1 MGLRERFRRLRGTL
15 TGLNA
20 VSARFDL
27 LQNRLDALAVARRE
41 LDEDLGQVRAAIT
54 TRASS
59 AEVLGLARELE
70 KLQVLPAI
78 VGESV
83 RRLDEENA
91 DDRVLRTVLAT
102 QLEAHGERLND
113 VGVSL
118 EVLGQALGRVDGRI
132 DALGESLAALPLR
145 SDLTVL
151 SAGLAQA
158 HQQLDAVLSTAQLS
172 VRSLR
177 GGALVGPASA
187 VARLPLA
194 GEPTAGWR
202 AGGAEHRL
210 AFLLQSLEL
219 INHFAPVWDQL
230 PGGSFDVVLHGVS
243 EALAREA
250 LKRWDCGVSCS
261 EDVLRESRRYHY
273 LVSNHP
279 VEGGEPPL
287 IQRLA
292 RQNVRFMYAAGKS
305 GWNLSAWNSLYDLI
319 LCFGPHHAAAF
330 TASTDAVVLQMGYP
344 RFDRFFNEQIAASEL
359 YARFDC
365 DLSRETVVWL
375 PTWKSLSSVGLF
387 DTEISALTEH
397 YNVVVKLHPLMSE
410 SEPERVSALR
420 KHRFTHLICDSS
432 DNLGLYQ
439 LADYMLFD
447 YGGPPLAGIY
457 ADKRLILLSVPGA
470 EIDPLTGPESPDLHI
485 RQYLGEVRVE
495 EGAIAGLLADSVH
508 WVAQTPIRKMLRKT
522 YFAPHFG
529 FSANVAADALLRL
542 ELILDGRD

>member
-1 MGLRERFRRLRGTL
+1 MGLRERFRRLWGEL

-27 LQNRLDALAVARRE
+27 LQKQLDQ
-41 LDEDLGQVRAAIT
+41 DLGQVRAEIAS
-54 TRASS
+54 RACSD
-59 AEVLGLARELE
+59 EV
-70 KLQVLPAI
+70 
-78 VGESV
+78 
-83 RRLDEENA
+83 
-91 DDRVLRTVLAT
+91 RVLAA
-102 QLEAHGERLND
+102 QFEAQGERLNA
-113 VGVSL
+113 VGASV
-118 EVLGQALGRVDGRI
+118 EALGLALERVDRRVG
-132 DALGESLAALPLR
+132 ALGESLAALPLR
-145 SDLTVL
+145 SDLEVL

-158 HQQLDAVLSTAQLS
+158 HQKLDAVLTTAQLS
-172 VRSLR
+172 ARSLR
-177 GGALVGPASA
+177 GLAVVGPSSA
-187 VARLPLA
+187 VASLPLA
-194 GEPTAGWR
+194 GEQTAGR
-202 AGGAEHRL
+202 QATGAHRL

-230 PGGSFDVVLHGVS
+230 PGGSFDVVLHGVP
-243 EALAREA
+243 EAPGREA
-250 LKRWDCGVSCS
+250 LKRWQCGVSRS
-261 EDVLRESRRYHY
+261 EDVLREGWRYHY

-287 IQRLA
+287 IRRLA
-292 RQNVRFMYAAGKS
+292 RRNVRFMYAPGKS

-330 TASTDAVVLQMGYP
+330 AASTDALVLQMGYP
-344 RFDRFFNEQIAASEL
+344 RFDRFFNEQITAAEL

-375 PTWKSLSSVGLF
+375 PTWKSLSSVDLF

-420 KHRFTHLICDSS
+420 KHRFTHVISDSS
-432 DNLGLYQ
+432 DNLALYQ

-457 ADKRLILLSVPGA
+457 TDKRLILLSVPGA
-470 EIDPLTGPESPDLHI
+470 ETDPLTGPESPDLHI
-485 RQYLGEVRVE
+485 RQYLGEVSVG
-495 EGAIAGLLADSVH
+495 EGAIAGMLADSAR
-508 WVAQTPIRKMLRKT
+508 WVAQAPVRKMLRKT

-542 ELILDGRD
+542 ELLLDERD